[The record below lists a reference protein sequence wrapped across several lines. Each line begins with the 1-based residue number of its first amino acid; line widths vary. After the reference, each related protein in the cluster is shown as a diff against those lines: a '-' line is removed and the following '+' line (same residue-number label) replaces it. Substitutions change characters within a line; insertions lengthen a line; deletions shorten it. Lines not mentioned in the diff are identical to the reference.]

1 MDKEEAYNRGY
12 EDGFEDNC
20 YSRRSVPV
28 LLEIEYTL
36 GYDKGLRDRQE
47 VDRASSSN
55 A

>member
-1 MDKEEAYNRGY
+1 MDKEEAYLKGY

-36 GYDKGLRDRQE
+36 GYEKGLKDRKE
-47 VDRASSSN
+47 VQRANSSN
-55 A
+55 T